1 MFFRN
6 DQEMYSRL
14 GVKVPDDDASFIL
27 EKNVGADI
35 ATANSAEDAIRFI
48 SHVSSTTL
56 FG

>member
-14 GVKVPDDDASFIL
+14 GVNVPDDDAIFIL

-48 SHVSSTTL
+48 SHVSGTAL